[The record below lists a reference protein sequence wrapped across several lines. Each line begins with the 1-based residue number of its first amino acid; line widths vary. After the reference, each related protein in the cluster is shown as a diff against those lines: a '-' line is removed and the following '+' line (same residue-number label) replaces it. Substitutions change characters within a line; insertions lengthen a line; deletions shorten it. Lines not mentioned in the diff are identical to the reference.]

1 MFTWT
6 LPSVK
11 KLFKLTMNNNEKHIE
26 SLLNL
31 FMQGETTLEQERELR
46 QFFAL
51 SHEIPKEWEPYK
63 EMMAYFDDGMPIATG
78 PIPRRNISHPVWLS
92 IAAAAVAAITI
103 MVVPNFKRTPQTEV
117 PIIQSPSITAVI
129 DSVNV
134 HDTIVTPV
142 VAAPKPIVAKVEKR
156 ANIKEEASVK
166 KQKPNDTSSTKR
178 HFDPIEMERE
188 QGEIE
193 LAQQELMAD
202 KFMIEQ
208 ERQEILEEQYKGRA
222 QAYQARQAIA
232 NENPQFI
239 QVVFK

>member
-1 MFTWT
+1 
-6 LPSVK
+6 
-11 KLFKLTMNNNEKHIE
+11 MNNNEKHIE

-46 QFFAL
+46 HFFAS
-51 SHEIPKEWEPYK
+51 SHNIPKKWEPYK
-63 EMMAYFDDGMPIATG
+63 EMMAYFDDGMPIATA
-78 PIPRRNISHPVWLS
+78 PTTKRNIARPMWAIVAAAIVAIIFMVLPNLKREVAPKVSTPLPPGPVVIADVDTAKIHDA
-92 IAAAAVAAITI
+92 IAA
-103 MVVPNFKRTPQTEV
+103 PF
-117 PIIQSPSITAVI
+117 
-129 DSVNV
+129 
-134 HDTIVTPV
+134 

-156 ANIKEEASVK
+156 AKIKEEASVK

-202 KFMIEQ
+202 KLIIEQ

-232 NENPQFI
+232 NESPQFI
-239 QVVFK
+239 QVVVK